1 MAHVTFIHGIS
12 NKPAADELLDI
23 WVRTLG
29 SGSGGINLPGE
40 GVSTSMVYWAD
51 VLYAAPDENVAAY
64 ESLDALTPKEVDA
77 SAETRS
83 PIAPTNEEASFI
95 AGLAFKL
102 GGTMAAAEAVE
113 AIPPNRGLE
122 GLPYERIPL
131 PWPVKKAFLETFLR
145 DVHHYLFNTSFSPRP
160 GTTFKVQ
167 DEIRKR
173 FVSAINAV
181 DRANGPH
188 IVISHSMGT
197 VIAYDCLKRVKKSAH
212 VDGLITIGSP
222 LGLDEIQDKLQ
233 PGWTRQN
240 GYPSERNDGRWVNV
254 FDRLDPVA
262 GFDPF
267 ISNDFQSAGKAEV
280 KDIEVSNSGAWRHS
294 IVKYLKAD
302 ALRQE
307 VTRMLEL

>member
-12 NKPAADELLDI
+12 NKPTRDELEEI
-23 WVRTLG
+23 WIRALA
-29 SGSGGINLPGE
+29 SGNNGINLPGE

-51 VLYAAPDENVAAY
+51 VLYPEPDKNVAAY
-64 ESLDALTPKEVDA
+64 ESVEALTPKEIDA
-77 SAETRS
+77 DAQTRS
-83 PIAPTNEEASFI
+83 PIASTSEEASFI
-95 AGLAFKL
+95 SGLSFKL

-113 AIPPNRGLE
+113 AIPPNRSLE

-145 DVHHYLFNTSFSPRP
+145 DVHHYLFNTTFSPRP
-160 GTTFKVQ
+160 GTTYKVQ

-173 FVSAINAV
+173 FVAATNSIKKS
-181 DRANGPH
+181 DGPH
-188 IVISHSMGT
+188 IVVSHSMGT
-197 VIAYDCLKRVKKSAH
+197 VIAYDCLKRVKKTGH

-222 LGLDEIQDKLQ
+222 LGLDEVQDKLQ
-233 PGWTRQN
+233 PEWSRQN
-240 GYPSERNDGRWVNV
+240 GYPTERLNSEWLNV

-267 ISNDFQSAGKAEV
+267 IANDFQAEGKPKV
-280 KDIEVSNSGAWRHS
+280 NDIEVSNSGAWRHS

-302 ALRQE
+302 ALRRE
-307 VTRMLEL
+307 LGRMLEL